1 MKQFGKMQLGTLA
14 SAIAGALMISA
25 PAFAQTSVT
34 LYGAID
40 NSVTY
45 INNAATLGSNTGGH
59 SAVKMTSGANT
70 GSRWGLK
77 GSEDLG
83 SGNYAIFQLE
93 SGFNSATGATQYTN
107 AMFGRQAWVGLTNA
121 KAGTLTLG
129 RQYTSYYTLAAPYGP
144 VRWLTGFS
152 GAHPGDLDALDTTV
166 RANNSIVYTTP
177 KMYGFT
183 ASGSYALGGVAG
195 SFNQGSTWSGALQ
208 YAAGPLGLVAGF
220 MKLNNAAPGG
230 GAFSANS
237 TANTGGEQA
246 VSAVTNGYTSAQS
259 QQRFIAEAGYVF
271 TPQWDVSASYSNV
284 QYAPGTNSFF
294 RDEAVFN
301 TAGAVLHWRPTT
313 PIGVAVG
320 YSYTWASKANGI
332 NDAAKYHQV
341 SLQETYALSPRTAI
355 YFLQAYEH
363 ASGRT
368 LGTGAAGQAPRIID
382 ATSAIGDG
390 FNSTPSSTPTQIAVT
405 LGVVHKF

>member
-1 MKQFGKMQLGTLA
+1 MKHIQRMQLGA
-14 SAIAGALMISA
+14 MAAAVAGAFVVSA

-40 NSVTY
+40 NAITY
-45 INNAATLGSNTGGH
+45 QNSQTSLGSTSGGH
-59 SAVKMTSGANT
+59 SNVRMTSGPNT
-70 GSRWGLK
+70 GSRFGLK

-93 SGFNSATGATQYTN
+93 SGFNSSTGATQYTN
-107 AMFGRQAWVGLTNA
+107 AMFGRQAWVGLTN
-121 KAGTLTLG
+121 KQFGTLTLG

-152 GAHPGDLDALDTTV
+152 GAHPGDVDALDTTV

-177 KMYGFT
+177 KLYGFT
-183 ASGSYALGGVAG
+183 ASGSYSLGGVAG
-195 SFNQGSTWSGALQ
+195 SFNEGSTWSGALQ
-208 YAAGPLGLVAGF
+208 YATGPLGLMAGY

-237 TANTGGEQA
+237 TSNTGGEQA
-246 VSAVTNGYTSAQS
+246 VSALTNGYTSAQS
-259 QQRFIAEAGYVF
+259 QQRLVVEAAYVL
-271 TPQWDVSASYSNV
+271 TPSWDVSASYSNV
-284 QYAPGTNSFF
+284 QYAPGTNSFYH
-294 RDEAVFN
+294 DEAVFN
-301 TAGAVLHWRPTT
+301 TAGAVVHWRPGTS
-313 PIGVAVG
+313 IGMAAG

-341 SLQETYALSPRTAI
+341 SLQETYALSVRTSI

-363 ASGRT
+363 ASGKT
-368 LGTGAAGQAPRIID
+368 LGTGAAGSASQIIN

-390 FNSTPSSTPTQIAVT
+390 FNSQPSSSPTQLQVT
-405 LGVVHKF
+405 LGIVHKF